1 MRPLS
6 LLAALIALPTF
17 AQPMDSP
24 VPDGAEVEQV
34 ATGFQFTEG
43 PVWKDGALLFSDIPA
58 NTVYAYTD
66 ADGATP
72 YLHPSGNS
80 NGLALDAEG
89 RLLLAQHGY
98 RQLARLD
105 APHVQTTLAD
115 TYGEM
120 QINSPNDIAVHSDGS
135 VFFTDPP
142 YGVGQADP
150 QLGFSGIYH
159 LAPDGTLTLLDMA
172 LHRPN
177 GIALS
182 LDEQTLYVTNS
193 ETRQLFAFD
202 LGGDLTE
209 GYTLTHMRELANL
222 GSETFAGAEGYTDG
236 LKLDIEGR
244 LYVTSPV
251 GVSILAPDGTLID
264 EIAVPEQTT
273 NCAWGDDD
281 RRTLYITSGT
291 SLYRIRLNATGA
303 PEPGSSAGE

>member
-1 MRPLS
+1 MAS
-6 LLAALIALPTF
+6 
-17 AQPMDSP
+17 
-24 VPDGAEVEQV
+24 
-34 ATGFQFTEG
+34 GFQFVEG
-43 PVWKDGALLFSDIPA
+43 PVWKDGALLFSDIPG

-89 RLLLAQHGY
+89 RLLLAQHGR

-105 APHVQTTLAD
+105 APHVQTTLAGR
-115 TYGEM
+115 YGDERL
-120 QINSPNDIAVHSDGS
+120 NSPNDLAVHSDGS

-142 YGVGQADP
+142 YGVTPTDP
-150 QLGFSGIYH
+150 QLGFSGVYH
-159 LAPDGTLTLLDMA
+159 LAPDGTVTLLDAA

-182 LDEQTLYVTNS
+182 LDERTLYVTNS
-193 ETRQLFAFD
+193 ETRQLFASD
-202 LGGDLTE
+202 LDGDLDT
-209 GYTLTHMRELANL
+209 GYALTRMRELATL
-222 GSETFAGAEGYTDG
+222 GAPTFAEAEGYTDG
-236 LKLDIEGR
+236 LKLDTEGR
-244 LYVTSPV
+244 LYVTSPI

-281 RRTLYITSGT
+281 RRTLYVTSGT

-303 PEPGSSAGE
+303 PVLGKQNGK

>member
-72 YLHPSGNS
+72 YLYPSGNS

-120 QINSPNDIAVHSDGS
+120 QINS
-135 VFFTDPP
+135 
-142 YGVGQADP
+142 
-150 QLGFSGIYH
+150 
-159 LAPDGTLTLLDMA
+159 
-172 LHRPN
+172 
-177 GIALS
+177 
-182 LDEQTLYVTNS
+182 
-193 ETRQLFAFD
+193 
-202 LGGDLTE
+202 
-209 GYTLTHMRELANL
+209 
-222 GSETFAGAEGYTDG
+222 
-236 LKLDIEGR
+236 
-244 LYVTSPV
+244 
-251 GVSILAPDGTLID
+251 
-264 EIAVPEQTT
+264 
-273 NCAWGDDD
+273 
-281 RRTLYITSGT
+281 
-291 SLYRIRLNATGA
+291 
-303 PEPGSSAGE
+303 